1 MTSST
6 LAGRPRTG
14 AVTRVARQAAADTI
28 YLLLGFPL
36 ATVSFVV
43 IVTGLSVGFGTL
55 FLLFGLPLIVLT
67 LYAARGFAELDRLR
81 MRPVLRTSL
90 PRPRYREVAPD
101 ASFLRRMFTPLV
113 DGQYWMDLLHGLVVF
128 GVATAT
134 FTLAVTWWA
143 TAVFGLAYVLYGWFV
158 PAGANVGI
166 VVNDQQL
173 TAVLGMGDSAAARVV
188 MYGAVGLFFL
198 GTLPWMLRG
207 MALFQASVA
216 RIMLFV
222 PFTVQPPARPVPPV
236 LTRSLPAS
244 LLALKAATPVDIR
257 YDVPLVGPLHP
268 AIEHTAYSVV
278 AEAVRNVVRH
288 SGAERCR
295 VSVERLG
302 HRLMVIVIDDGHGG
316 ALVVEG
322 HGLADVD
329 ELVRATGGTL
339 TVTSPLGGPTT
350 VAAELPYA

>member
-67 LYAARGFAELDRLR
+67 LYAARGFAELERLR
-81 MRPVLRTSL
+81 MRPVLRTPL
-90 PRPRYREVAPD
+90 PRPRYREVPPD
-101 ASFLRRMFTPLV
+101 ASFLRRTFTPLV
-113 DGQYWMDLLHGLVVF
+113 DGQYWVDLLHGLVVF
-128 GVATAT
+128 GVSTAT
-134 FTLAVTWWA
+134 FVVAVTWWS

-166 VVNDQQL
+166 VVNDEQL

-198 GTLPWMLRG
+198 GTLPWVLRG
-207 MALFQASVA
+207 MALFQAYVA
-216 RIMLFV
+216 RLMLFV
-222 PFTVQPPARPVPPV
+222 PFAVHRATPPALERPLPESLRWLTASAPV
-236 LTRSLPAS
+236 AIEFDT
-244 LLALKAATPVDIR
+244 
-257 YDVPLVGPLHP
+257 PLVGRLHP

-288 SGAERCR
+288 SGAQQCR

-316 ALVVEG
+316 AVVLG
-322 HGLADVD
+322 GQGLGDVD

-339 TVTSPLGGPTT
+339 TVTSPVGGPTT